1 MDYVSPFDEQ
11 SREAEPLA
19 SRASGLDGARIALLD
34 ISKRRG
40 EEFLD
45 HVEARLRSAGAQVR
59 RYRKPTFA
67 RPAPQDLIEE
77 IARDANLVVE
87 ALAD

>member
-59 RYRKPTFA
+59 RYRKRTFA